1 MPKMRRVAWWNYF
14 DDHDI
19 LFAEFKCDGRARSN
33 PAQARQGL
41 KHGPGKHQLDVE
53 QVPHGTVWKVDKPK
67 YFR

>member
-1 MPKMRRVAWWNYF
+1 
-14 DDHDI
+14 
-19 LFAEFKCDGRARSN
+19 
-33 PAQARQGL
+33 L